1 MPFVK
6 QCVRKEV
13 RSAQAARTPGQ
24 AAAGATRTARAPNA
38 GNDPDA
44 TETAA
49 AAPAAAATP
58 ATHVAATATAEATAT
73 TTATATMAP
82 ATTASARHLHAAGA
96 NAFLVEEI
104 ERGETDVGHL
114 LLAKN
119 EALIERAVV
128 RLWDISGGHRGCGC
142 ATCQRKTQSGGTQH
156 FHGGGFAQAFLR
168 RSQLDP

>member
-6 QCVRKEV
+6 QCVRKVV

-49 AAPAAAATP
+49 AAPAAAA
-58 ATHVAATATAEATAT
+58 AHVAATATAEATAT